1 MSLMYCSLDHF
12 PQGVGVTLMWLA
24 ILSSF
29 ISVFWCGCVYFEAIL
44 FDLQKRAEKVHN
56 AYWI

>member
-1 MSLMYCSLDHF
+1 MMSLMYCSLDHF

-44 FDLQKRAEKVHN
+44 FVLQKK